1 MDFMGVKLWA
11 VALAAVATMVVGFL
25 WYSPLLFAR
34 PWMVAMG
41 YDPDDKTRIAEMQKS
56 AGPMYGISLLASL
69 LSAFVLAKILVG
81 LTIYSALYGMKIGL
95 AVWLAFVA
103 TVQLTDK
110 MFGQR
115 PMKLF
120 LINTGYQLVCY
131 LLMGA
136 ILGKW
141 AWA

>member
-131 LLMGA
+131 LVMGA